1 MQAMLRIWS
10 QIEIKNVCVV
20 FLKSRHNKH
29 LYRQFPSTCDMQR
42 MVNNDNFRKLTGY
55 DLLNDPKNDL
65 CNKEVINASYPYI
78 SILNRI

>member
-10 QIEIKNVCVV
+10 QIGIKNVCVV

-29 LYRQFPSTCDMQR
+29 LYRQFPSTCDMQSIGKQWYFPYIDR
-42 MVNNDNFRKLTGY
+42 IW
-55 DLLNDPKNDL
+55 LNDPKNDL